1 MNKKKPFKVF
11 ATDILT
17 IDHSVKLSE
26 SKTLQDLAA
35 QLGASAGSKIPLDND
50 QFNQL
55 IDAVGGLNERKHA
68 GGSSANTL
76 TTLSKLMEGDVK
88 VDFLGSIGTGEYSR
102 MVQSAMDSAGV
113 NLIRAKLPEG
123 LQPQLAHSYVLLR
136 DDGDRSIFTHPGN
149 IRQVM
154 KKENL
159 KPDTIEKY
167 DAVMVQGKL
176 WERMDWDFVDQLLI
190 DRWDARKELWLTL
203 PEVTKF
209 GKHKDDEK
217 VENKDFY
224 RWLTMSAN
232 LVLANVKELACVE
245 GVVDAKVKESDMT
258 RAQKNEAAQRLVDAF
273 AYEGER
279 FPNKNLMPN
288 AQRQVGF
295 ITDGEHGSYVVTKDG
310 YTFYKTEPLAEREI
324 VNKLGTGDTAFAGF
338 IYGYLHGMS
347 YENCARIGMKLATS
361 KMREDGPRL
370 KDPVKAL
377 NDAMPHLGHL
387 LGDSTVP
394 LEMGHAK

>member
-26 SKTLQDLAA
+26 SKDLQELAA
-35 QLGASAGSKIPLDND
+35 RLGASPGSKKSLDD
-50 QFNQL
+50 AQFNQL

-76 TTLSKLMEGDVK
+76 TTLSKLMEGAAK
-88 VDFLGSIGTGEYSR
+88 IDFLGSIGSGEYSR
-102 MVQSAMDSAGV
+102 MVQQAMDQAGV
-113 NLIRAKLPEG
+113 NLIRAKIPEG

-154 KKENL
+154 KKANL
-159 KPDTIEKY
+159 KPNTIEKY

-190 DRWDARKELWLTL
+190 DRWNARKELWLTL

-217 VENKDFY
+217 IDNKDFY
-224 RWLTMSAN
+224 KWLTMSAN

-245 GVVDAKVKESDMT
+245 GVVDSKVKESDMT
-258 RAQKNEAAQRLVDAF
+258 REQKNEAAQRLADAF

-310 YTFYKTEPLAEREI
+310 YKFYKTEPLAEHEI
-324 VNKLGTGDTAFAGF
+324 MNKAGTGDTSFAGF
-338 IYGYLHGMS
+338 IYGYLHDLS
-347 YENCARIGMKLATS
+347 YENCAKIGMTLATA

-370 KDPVKAL
+370 KDPAKTLDEV
-377 NDAMPHLGHL
+377 MPHLGHML
-387 LGDSTVP
+387 DASQEPIYLS
-394 LEMGHAK
+394 K